1 MCVWCVCVGD
11 AGDGTQIL
19 KHYILSSHSL
29 PPKLLV
35 VACSDIV
42 TNPEHML
49 PLSHIPGP
57 LPYIL
62 QGREM
67 LMDLLLGITFFSV
80 AVDDPSFA
88 HERSE
93 TGIPTS
99 TYLAFLNDSGNCLS
113 PHPAFVS

>member
-1 MCVWCVCVGD
+1 MEPRFLNTAYSLATLCHLSYWWCFC
-11 AGDGTQIL
+11 
-19 KHYILSSHSL
+19 H
-29 PPKLLV
+29 
-35 VACSDIV
+35 ACSDIV

-67 LMDLLLGITFFSV
+67 LMDLLLGITFLSV

-93 TGIPTS
+93 SGFPAP